1 MRIESFEWDG
11 RNVEHI
17 ARHSVEPD
25 EVEEIFLS
33 RYYLAK
39 TRTGRYITLGRSA
52 AGRHLFCVIEKT
64 ARPGIIRVIMVRD
77 MTDSE
82 KKLFKRKVT

>member
-1 MRIESFEWDG
+1 MHIESFKWDE

-25 EVEEIFLS
+25 EAEEIFLS
-33 RYYLAK
+33 KYYLAK
-39 TRTGRYITLGRSA
+39 ARSERYIVLGRSA

-64 ARPGIIRVIMVRD
+64 AFPGMVRVITARD
-77 MTDSE
+77 MDNSE
-82 KKLFKRKVT
+82 RKLFKRKVK